1 VELQI
6 LCDISIKGLERIF
19 TLLPKNDTLT
29 ELSAVVGDFCDS
41 CTNETIANFD
51 KNIVSSFLTQN
62 KTLRRLEIDVK
73 QFVSIAHLS
82 GIRKLISHRI

>member
-1 VELQI
+1 MELQI

-29 ELSAVVGDFCDS
+29 ELIAVVGDFCDS
-41 CTNETIANFD
+41 VTNETIANFD
-51 KNIVSSFLTQN
+51 KNIVISFLTQN

-73 QFVSIAHLS
+73 QFVSNAHLS
-82 GIRKLISHRI
+82 GTRKLIFHRI